1 MGKIIDVKQHKDQP
15 RKDWGN
21 KEWLQHAWIQSHN
34 PWIDDDERQYWRDK
48 ISDLTRNNHSN

>member
-1 MGKIIDVKQHKDQP
+1 MGKIINVKQHKDQP

-21 KEWLQHAWIQSHN
+21 KEWLQHAWVQSHN

-48 ISDLTRNNHSN
+48 IAALSNN